1 MGQYID
7 KSVLVAW
14 MNRFID
20 DETESN
26 KLFEHRKNACE
37 LQRSNARVALL
48 KHMISELDTLEVKEI
63 TE

>member
-1 MGQYID
+1 MTQYID
-7 KSVLVAW
+7 KSALVAW

-48 KHMISELDTLEVKEI
+48 KHMISALDTLEVKEI

>member
-1 MGQYID
+1 MEQYIP

-26 KLFEHRKNACE
+26 KLFEHRKNACPE
-37 LQRSNARVALL
+37 AHRKCRPESADGCVYALL
-48 KHMISELDTLEVKEI
+48 QGTWQ
-63 TE
+63 